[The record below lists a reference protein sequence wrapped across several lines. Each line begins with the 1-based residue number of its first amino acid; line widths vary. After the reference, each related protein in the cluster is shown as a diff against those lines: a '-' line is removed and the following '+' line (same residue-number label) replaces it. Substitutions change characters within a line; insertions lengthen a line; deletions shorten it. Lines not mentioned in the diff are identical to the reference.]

1 MPGHFSNQVYK
12 MVLDRA
18 KDLLTTLHLKVL
30 EAEKL
35 IEERIGPNSH
45 HLSQMKGDFMGSSM
59 GQGGFE

>member
-1 MPGHFSNQVYK
+1 

-35 IEERIGPNSH
+35 IEEKIGPNSH
-45 HLSQMKGDFMGSSM
+45 LS
-59 GQGGFE
+59 

>member
-1 MPGHFSNQVYK
+1 
-12 MVLDRA
+12 
-18 KDLLTTLHLKVL
+18 LHLKVL